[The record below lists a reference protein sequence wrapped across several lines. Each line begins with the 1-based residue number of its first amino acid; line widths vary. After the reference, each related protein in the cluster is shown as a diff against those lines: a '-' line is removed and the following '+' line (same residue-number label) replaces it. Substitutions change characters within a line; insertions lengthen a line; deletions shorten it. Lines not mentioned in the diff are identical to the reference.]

1 MTTWTEAAIAAHLE
15 GKFFGL
21 DGKDKNEIS
30 RQLAAE
36 REERKAD
43 AAARKIIR
51 EQAAA
56 AIRAMQM
63 SVVDGVSP
71 KGIVCAVA
79 AAHGMTPADI
89 VSKSR
94 ARHIIRARQHACV
107 LLRELTKLSYPEV
120 CDFVNVADHSTVIH
134 AVKSWHLH
142 ELAYVHED
150 AAARK
155 MLGVQ

>member
-1 MTTWTEAAIAAHLE
+1 MSSWTEAAIAAALD

-21 DGKDKNEIS
+21 DGRDKNEIS

-36 REERKAD
+36 REERKALS
-43 AAARKIIR
+43 AVRKIIR
-51 EQAAA
+51 EKAAE
-56 AIRAMQM
+56 AIRAMQAT
-63 SVVDGVSP
+63 VVDGVSP
-71 KGIVCAVA
+71 QSIVCAVA

-107 LLRELTKLSYPEV
+107 LLRELTKMSFPDL
-120 CDFVNVADHSTVIH
+120 CDYVNVADHSTVIH
-134 AVKSWHLH
+134 AVKTWRLH
-142 ELAYVHED
+142 ELNYVHED

-155 MLGVQ
+155 MLGV